1 MGFFVGFFL
10 CGFIFLGGGGEVCH
24 YFRVSFGNL

>member
-10 CGFIFLGGGGEVCH
+10 CGFIFFGGGEVCH